1 MNKKQIFLML
11 FCSGLLCCVGC
22 ADGKDMLL
30 SAYEKTISS
39 LGDFQR
45 TDSFL
50 LRGTREDGEDAYT
63 GTYTATCKKTR
74 AKDVVFGG
82 CSIESRDLY
91 IVGTVGAK
99 DGIVEIYVLNGNE
112 EKQYFTPDTDGTFS
126 GIVHSNGGDCYL
138 VVDYADFTGT
148 VALQS
153 EYIEK

>member
-1 MNKKQIFLML
+1 MNRRWISLL
-11 FCSGLLCCVGC
+11 LLCSSLLCCAGC

-82 CSIESRDLY
+82 CSIESRDLS
-91 IVGTVGAK
+91 ITGTVGAQN
-99 DGIVEIYVLNGNE
+99 GIIEIYVLNGSE
-112 EKQYFTPDTDGTFS
+112 EKQYFTPDADGTFS
-126 GIVHSNGGDCYL
+126 GTVHSNGGDCYL

-153 EYIEK
+153 SYIEQ

>member
-1 MNKKQIFLML
+1 MNKKRIFLLL
-11 FCSGLLCCVGC
+11 FCSGLLCCSGC
-22 ADGKDMLL
+22 ADGKEMLL

-50 LRGTREDGEDAYT
+50 LCGKRIDGADAYT

-82 CSIESRDLY
+82 CSTKSRDLS
-91 IVGTVGAK
+91 ITGTVGAQ
-99 DGIVEIYVLNGNE
+99 DGVIEIYVLNGNE
-112 EKQYFTPDTDGTFS
+112 KKQYFTPDVDGTFS
-126 GIVHSNGGDCYL
+126 GIVHSSGGDCYL

-148 VALQS
+148 VTLQS
-153 EYIEK
+153 NYIEK

>member
-1 MNKKQIFLML
+1 ML
-11 FCSGLLCCVGC
+11 LLCSSLLCCAGC

-82 CSIESRDLY
+82 CSIESRDLS
-91 IVGTVGAK
+91 ITGTVGAQNN
-99 DGIVEIYVLNGNE
+99 ISRQMQMAPFLEP
-112 EKQYFTPDTDGTFS
+112 FTAT
-126 GIVHSNGGDCYL
+126 
-138 VVDYADFTGT
+138 AAT
-148 VALQS
+148 VILWWIMPTLRVQ
-153 EYIEK
+153 